1 MQHGNKK
8 KDQHYLAYRKALCHA
23 QPFSRLL
30 KMYLD
35 TVFFFPWGLILTSQ
49 TSPGD
54 AKQFKQFKLK
64 THQGNR

>member
-35 TVFFFPWGLILTSQ
+35 TVFFSLGLNTYFPDKPWRCKAIQ
-49 TSPGD
+49 TV
-54 AKQFKQFKLK
+54 Q
-64 THQGNR
+64 T